1 MQDPHYFFAQNK
13 IFMNVLFI
21 NSVCGTGS
29 TGKITGELA
38 ENYAREGHHVKI
50 AYGRSDYVPERFKK
64 FAVKIGSKS
73 DLYFHALLT
82 RLTDRHGFYS
92 TRATKNFLKWADNFN
107 PNILWLHNIHGY
119 YINIELLF
127 NWIKSRENLKVFW
140 TLHDCWSFTG
150 HCAYFTMINCDK
162 WMTHCENC
170 PQKNSYPSSFADSS
184 YKNFAD
190 KKKLFTGV
198 KDLTIITPSKWLAG
212 LVKKSFLHDYPV
224 EVRYN
229 TIDTNIFRPTPGNFR
244 EKYNLQDKKIILG
257 VASIWEKRKGLDDF
271 IKLAE
276 ILDPS
281 KFVIVL
287 VGLKPSQIK
296 NLPANIIAI
305 QRTNNQ
311 IELANIYTE
320 SDIFFNPSREEN
332 YPTVNL
338 EAESCGTPVITYDA
352 GGSPETIKRKDS
364 HIIKCGDIES
374 VKNLLEDL
382 YK

>member
-1 MQDPHYFFAQNK
+1 MR
-13 IFMNVLFI
+13 VLFI

-38 ENYAREGHHVKI
+38 EKFTSEGHDVKI

-64 FAVKIGSKS
+64 FAVKIGTKS
-73 DLYFHALLT
+73 DLYLHALLT

-92 TRATKNFLKWADNFN
+92 RHATKKFLDWLNKNFTPDL
-107 PNILWLHNIHGY
+107 LWLHNIHGY

-127 NWIKSRENLKVFW
+127 NWIKSRENLKVLW

-150 HCAYFTMINCDK
+150 HCAYFTMAKCEK
-162 WMTHCENC
+162 WLTHCENC
-170 PQKNSYPSSFADSS
+170 PQKNSYPASFVDSS
-184 YKNFAD
+184 YKNFDD
-190 KKKLFTGV
+190 KRKLFTGI
-198 KDLTIITPSKWLAG
+198 KNLTIITPSKWLAR
-212 LVKKSFLHDYPV
+212 LVKKSFLCDYPV

-229 TIDTNIFRPTPGNFR
+229 KIDENIFKPTPGNFR
-244 EKYNLQDKKIILG
+244 QKYNLQDKKIILG
-257 VASIWEKRKGLDDF
+257 VASTWEARKGLDDF
-271 IKLAE
+271 IRLAK
-276 ILDPS
+276 ILDS
-281 KFVIVL
+281 DKFIIFL
-287 VGLKPSQIK
+287 VGLTSSQIK
-296 NLPANIIAI
+296 NLAGYKNIIAI

-320 SDIFFNPSREEN
+320 SDIFFNPSYEEN

-338 EAESCGTPVITYDA
+338 EAEACGTPVITYNA

-374 VKNLLEDL
+374 VKNLLEKL
-382 YK
+382 YQ